1 MAEMWT
7 RCAIM
12 QGSTEQQQI
21 ILISQLC
28 GSITPDV
35 WPGVEH
41 LYLYNEMELPMGQKR
56 KVIDRLQVYVR
67 DALACDL
74 LDKLLELDPK
84 KRIDADSALNH
95 DFFWTD
101 PMPTDLGKMLA
112 DHSQSMFEYL
122 VGPRFNAQRKKKII
136 QAIGAIKQAQTGNDG
151 SYKDRVY

>member
-7 RCAIM
+7 RSPIM
-12 QGSTEQQQI
+12 QGCNEQQQI

-41 LYLYNEMELPMGQKR
+41 LSLYKNMELPMGQKR
-56 KVIDRLQVYVR
+56 KVIDRLKVYVR

-74 LDKLLELDPK
+74 LDKLLALDPK

-101 PMPTDLGKMLA
+101 PMPTDLGKMLGE
-112 DHSQSMFEYL
+112 HSQSMFEYL
-122 VGPRFNAQRKKKII
+122 VGPRFNAQRKKKILS
-136 QAIGAIKQAQTGNDG
+136 AIGALKPAQTGNDD